1 MRLERCGCS
10 VASPHEDEGPVKLSV
25 LALDY
30 DGTIAEEGRLDE
42 AVQAALSDARDRG
55 IAVVVASGR
64 ILEDLREVSGSLLWA
79 DAFVVENGAVVAFP
93 GLDPSPLCPKASPR
107 LLRSLEAAHISF
119 RAGACIVETDAKHA
133 AVILEIVR

>member
-93 GLDPSPLCPKASPR
+93 GYDPLLLCPEVSSR
-107 LLRSLEAAHISF
+107 LLEALGHAQIPF
-119 RAGACIVETDAKHA
+119 RAGSCLV
-133 AVILEIVR
+133 